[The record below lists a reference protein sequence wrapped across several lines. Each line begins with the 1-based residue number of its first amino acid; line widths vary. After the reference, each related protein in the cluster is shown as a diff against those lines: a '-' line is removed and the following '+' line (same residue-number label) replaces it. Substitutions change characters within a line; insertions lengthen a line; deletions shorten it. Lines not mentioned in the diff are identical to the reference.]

1 MDGGV
6 PAKTGSAVVVVNVH
20 DVDDNAPVFTE
31 NTYHMGVAE
40 NSSVGVVVGHVTAV
54 DADLSPYNA
63 VYYALIDS
71 DDSDSFSVDR
81 HNGQRQ
87 QLTQRRIISSLQT
100 DRQTDRQTDTVATH
114 LAHSVSDRESSH
126 EIAGSTNI
134 PSVIDRLIDKE
145 RELGGVLYVRRGVS
159 SRPVM
164 TLALFTLCQYA
175 GQWWIQRR
183 VRGACPP
190 EAHRLYGL

>member
-1 MDGGV
+1 MQVWAVDGGV

-54 DADLSPYNA
+54 DADLSPYNG

-71 DDSDSFSVDR
+71 DDSESFSVDR

-87 QLTQRRIISSLQT
+87 QLTQRSIVIIISSL
-100 DRQTDRQTDTVATH
+100 QTDRQTDTVATH
-114 LAHSVSDRESSH
+114 LA
-126 EIAGSTNI
+126 
-134 PSVIDRLIDKE
+134 
-145 RELGGVLYVRRGVS
+145 RR
-159 SRPVM
+159 
-164 TLALFTLCQYA
+164 Q
-175 GQWWIQRR
+175 
-183 VRGACPP
+183 
-190 EAHRLYGL
+190 